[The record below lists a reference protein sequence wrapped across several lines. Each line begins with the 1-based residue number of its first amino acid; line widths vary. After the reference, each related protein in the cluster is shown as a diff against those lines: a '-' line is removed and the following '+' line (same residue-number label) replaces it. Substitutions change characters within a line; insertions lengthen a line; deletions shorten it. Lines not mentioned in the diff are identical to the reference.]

1 MTSLERARDLRQP
14 PVKVLGSSFASEA
27 YSGDDIFTQQPE
39 IYRITGAQAACRRA
53 LGEAGAQL
61 ADVDFAELYDC
72 FTISVLMQLED
83 LGFCAR
89 GEVAGLRP
97 QHAASASRGAL
108 PLNTHGGLL
117 SHSYLLGVE
126 HVIEAV
132 RQLRGAA
139 GAAQLAK
146 ADIGLVGGWSIPDYG
161 VLRAWAGRTR

>member
-1 MTSLERARDLRQP
+1 
-14 PVKVLGSSFASEA
+14 VLGSSFASEPW
-27 YSGDDIFTQQPE
+27 SGDDIFTQQAE
-39 IYRITGAQAACRRA
+39 IFRVTGAQAACRSA
-53 LGEAGAQL
+53 LAEAGITL
-61 ADVDFAELYDC
+61 ADIDFAELYDC

-89 GEVAGLRP
+89 GESPDFVRERGIGVD
-97 QHAASASRGAL
+97 GAL
-108 PLNTHGGLL
+108 PVNTHGGLL

-126 HVIEAV
+126 HMIEAV

-161 VLRAWAGRTR
+161 VCVLGRDAR